1 MVSDM
6 GERLC
11 RKRVHPSFPR
21 CGGLPC
27 FVVPAG
33 VVVSTPV
40 MDNELFEKA
49 PIPRAYMT
57 LAIPVVL
64 SMMVTLV
71 YNTVDTYFIAHTGN
85 TSMVAG
91 VAIATPV
98 FTVMIALGDI
108 FGLGGSSVIS
118 RLYGQGR
125 YDDGRRL
132 SVFCFWGAVLT
143 GILVIVMGLVFR
155 TPILAMLGADKDTW
169 QYASQFYT
177 LIIIGSPF
185 IIVSMTPTNLLRTEG
200 FATPSAIGSI
210 AGTII
215 NICLNPLFIH
225 VFGWGAAGSAGAT
238 VIANICTDAYYIWF
252 LLKRS
257 RNLSIDPRLMLRGG
271 KIDITR
277 HEVSGILAIG
287 IPASVTN
294 LMQSLGIVM
303 VNLFLL
309 PYGNNAVA
317 AMGIALKIV
326 MIAVMILVA
335 FAFGGQP
342 LIGYNYGA
350 GNMERLRALL
360 RFAYLFLAALALAMT
375 ALLIACA
382 RPLMGFFTTDA
393 HIVELGTGMLRV
405 QLLSTVCVA
414 IVLVTTCTFQS
425 AGKAVGALLLSIS
438 RQGVMLA
445 ITLFAG
451 HAIAGYHG
459 VIAAQAMAD
468 LLTAILA
475 AVLFLALLPEVRKHA
490 KTQ

>member
-1 MVSDM
+1 
-6 GERLC
+6 
-11 RKRVHPSFPR
+11 
-21 CGGLPC
+21 
-27 FVVPAG
+27 
-33 VVVSTPV
+33 
-40 MDNELFEKA
+40 MDNELFEKT

-85 TSMVAG
+85 TNMVAG

-143 GILVIVMGLVFR
+143 GILVIILGLAFHD
-155 TPILAMLGADKDTW
+155 PILRMLGADDSTW
-169 QYASQFYT
+169 QYASQFYS
-177 LIIIGSPF
+177 LIILGSPF

-200 FATPSAIGSI
+200 FAGPSAVGSV
-210 AGTII
+210 AGTLI

-238 VIANICTDAYYIWF
+238 VIANICTDAYYVWF
-252 LLKRS
+252 LITRS
-257 RNLSIDPRLMLRGG
+257 RNLSLDPRLMITRTGSANAPAVARKSTALR
-271 KIDITR
+271 KPALAITR
-277 HEVSGILAIG
+277 HEAADILAIG
-287 IPASVTN
+287 IPASITN
-294 LMQSLGIVM
+294 LMQSLGIIM
-303 VNLFLL
+303 VNLCLL
-309 PYGNNAVA
+309 SYGTDAVA

-350 GNMERLRALL
+350 GNMQRLKDLL
-360 RFAYLFLAALALAMT
+360 KFAYSFLSLLALAMT
-375 ALLIACA
+375 ALLIAFA
-382 RPLMGFFTTDA
+382 HPLMGFFTTDP
-393 HIVELGTGMLRV
+393 HVVELGSGMLRI

-445 ITLFAG
+445 ITLFVGKAL
-451 HAIAGYHG
+451 AGYHG
-459 VIAAQAMAD
+459 VIAAQAVAD
-468 LLTAILA
+468 LLTAVLA
-475 AVLFLALLPEVRKHA
+475 VVLFVVLLPEVYSSPA
-490 KTQ
+490 KR

>member
-1 MVSDM
+1 
-6 GERLC
+6 
-11 RKRVHPSFPR
+11 
-21 CGGLPC
+21 
-27 FVVPAG
+27 
-33 VVVSTPV
+33 
-40 MDNELFEKA
+40 MDNELFEKT

-71 YNTVDTYFIAHTGN
+71 YNTVDTYFIAHAGN
-85 TSMVAG
+85 TNMVAG

-143 GILVIVMGLVFR
+143 GILVIILGLAFHD
-155 TPILAMLGADKDTW
+155 PILRMLGADDSTW
-169 QYASQFYT
+169 QYASQFYS
-177 LIIIGSPF
+177 LIILGSPF

-200 FATPSAIGSI
+200 FAGPSAVGSV
-210 AGTII
+210 AGTLI

-238 VIANICTDAYYIWF
+238 VIANICTDAYYVWF
-252 LLKRS
+252 LITRS
-257 RNLSIDPRLMLRGG
+257 RNLSLDPRLMITRTGSANAPAVARKSTALR
-271 KIDITR
+271 KPALAITR
-277 HEVSGILAIG
+277 HEAADILAIG
-287 IPASVTN
+287 IPASITN
-294 LMQSLGIVM
+294 LMQSLGIIM
-303 VNLFLL
+303 VNLCLL
-309 PYGNNAVA
+309 SYGTDAVA

-350 GNMERLRALL
+350 GNMQRLKDLL
-360 RFAYLFLAALALAMT
+360 KFAYSFLSLLALAMT
-375 ALLIACA
+375 ALLIAFA
-382 RPLMGFFTTDA
+382 HPLMGFFTTDP
-393 HIVELGTGMLRV
+393 HVVELGSGMLRI

-445 ITLFAG
+445 ITLFVGKAL
-451 HAIAGYHG
+451 AGYHG
-459 VIAAQAMAD
+459 VIAAQAVAD
-468 LLTAILA
+468 LLTAVLA
-475 AVLFLALLPEVRKHA
+475 VVLFVVLLPEVYSSPA
-490 KTQ
+490 KR

>member
-1 MVSDM
+1 
-6 GERLC
+6 
-11 RKRVHPSFPR
+11 
-21 CGGLPC
+21 
-27 FVVPAG
+27 
-33 VVVSTPV
+33 
-40 MDNELFEKA
+40 MDNELFEKK

-85 TSMVAG
+85 TNMVAG

-98 FTVMIALGDI
+98 FTGMIALGDI

-143 GILVIVMGLVFR
+143 GILVIILGLAFHD
-155 TPILAMLGADKDTW
+155 PILRMLGADDSTW
-169 QYASQFYT
+169 QYASQFYS
-177 LIIIGSPF
+177 LIILGSPF

-200 FATPSAIGSI
+200 FAGPSAVGSV
-210 AGTII
+210 AGTLI

-238 VIANICTDAYYIWF
+238 VIANICTDAYYVWF
-252 LLKRS
+252 LIARS
-257 RNLSIDPRLMLRGG
+257 RNLSLDPRLMIARAGSANAFSAATPAASTASTAPHTPALA
-271 KIDITR
+271 ITR
-277 HEVSGILAIG
+277 HEAAGIFAIG

-303 VNLFLL
+303 VNLCLL
-309 PYGNNAVA
+309 SYGTDAVA

-350 GNMERLRALL
+350 GNMQRLKALL
-360 RFAYLFLAALALAMT
+360 RFAYSFLVLLALAMT
-375 ALLIACA
+375 ALLIALA
-382 RPLMGFFTTDA
+382 RPLMGFFTTDP
-393 HIVELGTGMLRV
+393 HIIELGSGMLRV

-414 IVLVTTCTFQS
+414 VVLVTTCTFQS
-425 AGKAVGALLLSIS
+425 AGKAIGALLLSIS

-451 HAIAGYHG
+451 KALAGYHG
-459 VIAAQAMAD
+459 VIAAQAVAD

-475 AVLFLALLPEVRKHA
+475 VVLFVVLLPEVRGRAERTKA
-490 KTQ
+490 

>member
-1 MVSDM
+1 
-6 GERLC
+6 
-11 RKRVHPSFPR
+11 
-21 CGGLPC
+21 
-27 FVVPAG
+27 
-33 VVVSTPV
+33 
-40 MDNELFEKA
+40 MDNELFEKT

-85 TSMVAG
+85 TNMVAG

-143 GILVIVMGLVFR
+143 GILVIILGLTFHD
-155 TPILAMLGADKDTW
+155 PILRMLGADDSTW
-169 QYASQFYT
+169 QYASQFYS
-177 LIIIGSPF
+177 LIILGSPF

-200 FATPSAIGSI
+200 FAGPSAAGSVV
-210 AGTII
+210 GTLI

-238 VIANICTDAYYIWF
+238 VIANICTDAYYVWF
-252 LLKRS
+252 LITRS
-257 RNLSIDPRLMLRGG
+257 RNLSLDPRLMITRTGSANAPAVARKSTALR
-271 KIDITR
+271 KPALALTR
-277 HEVSGILAIG
+277 HEAADILAIG
-287 IPASVTN
+287 IPASITN
-294 LMQSLGIVM
+294 LMQSLGIIM
-303 VNLFLL
+303 VNLCLL
-309 PYGNNAVA
+309 SYGTDAVA

-350 GNMERLRALL
+350 GNMQRLKDLL
-360 RFAYLFLAALALAMT
+360 KFAYSFLSLLALAMT
-375 ALLIACA
+375 ALLIAFA
-382 RPLMGFFTTDA
+382 HPLMGFFTTDP
-393 HIVELGTGMLRV
+393 HVVELGSGMLRI

-445 ITLFAG
+445 ITLFVGKAL
-451 HAIAGYHG
+451 AGYHG
-459 VIAAQAMAD
+459 VIAAQAVAD
-468 LLTAILA
+468 LLTAVLA
-475 AVLFLALLPEVRKHA
+475 VVLFVVLLPEVYSSPA
-490 KTQ
+490 KR

>member
-1 MVSDM
+1 
-6 GERLC
+6 
-11 RKRVHPSFPR
+11 
-21 CGGLPC
+21 
-27 FVVPAG
+27 
-33 VVVSTPV
+33 
-40 MDNELFEKA
+40 MDNELFEKT

-85 TSMVAG
+85 TNMVAG

-143 GILVIVMGLVFR
+143 GILVIILGLAFHD
-155 TPILAMLGADKDTW
+155 PILRMLGADDSTW
-169 QYASQFYT
+169 QYASQFYS
-177 LIIIGSPF
+177 LIILGSPF

-200 FATPSAIGSI
+200 FAGPSAVGSV
-210 AGTII
+210 AGTLI

-238 VIANICTDAYYIWF
+238 VIANICTDAYYVWF
-252 LLKRS
+252 LIARS
-257 RNLSIDPRLMLRGG
+257 RNLSLDPRLMIARTASANALSAATPAAPAASAASTAPTAFRTPALA
-271 KIDITR
+271 ITR
-277 HEVSGILAIG
+277 HEAASIFAIG

-303 VNLFLL
+303 VNLCLL
-309 PYGNNAVA
+309 SYGTDAVA

-350 GNMERLRALL
+350 GNMQRLKALL
-360 RFAYLFLAALALAMT
+360 RFAYSFLGLLALAMT
-375 ALLIACA
+375 ALLIALA
-382 RPLMGFFTTDA
+382 RPLMGFFTTDP
-393 HIVELGTGMLRV
+393 HIIELGSGMLRV

-414 IVLVTTCTFQS
+414 VVLVTTCTFQS
-425 AGKAVGALLLSIS
+425 AGKAIGALLLSIS

-451 HAIAGYHG
+451 KALAGYHG
-459 VIAAQAMAD
+459 VIAAQAVAD

-475 AVLFLALLPEVRKHA
+475 VVLFVVLLPEVRGRAERA
-490 KTQ
+490 KA

>member
-1 MVSDM
+1 
-6 GERLC
+6 
-11 RKRVHPSFPR
+11 
-21 CGGLPC
+21 
-27 FVVPAG
+27 
-33 VVVSTPV
+33 
-40 MDNELFEKA
+40 MDNELFEKT

-85 TSMVAG
+85 TAMVAG

-143 GILVIVMGLVFR
+143 GLLVIILGLALHN
-155 TPILAMLGADKDTW
+155 PILAMLGADKDTW

-177 LIIIGSPF
+177 LIILGSPF

-200 FATPSAIGSI
+200 HATPSAIGSI
-210 AGTII
+210 AGTLI

-225 VFGWGAAGSAGAT
+225 VLGWGAAGSAGAT
-238 VIANICTDAYYIWF
+238 VIANICTDIYYVWF
-252 LLKRS
+252 LVTHSK
-257 RNLSIDPRLMLRGG
+257 NLSIDPRLMLRG
-271 KIDITR
+271 KRINISQ
-277 HEVSGILAIG
+277 HETTSILAIG

-303 VNLFLL
+303 INLFLL
-309 PYGNNAVA
+309 PYGNDAVA
-317 AMGIALKIV
+317 AMGIGLKIV

-350 GNMERLRALL
+350 GNMQRLKNLL
-360 RFAYLFLAALALAMT
+360 GFAYGFLSLLAIAMT
-375 ALLIACA
+375 TILVAFA
-382 RPLMGFFTTDA
+382 RQLMSFFSGDP

-405 QLLSTVCVA
+405 QLLSTVCVS

-425 AGKAVGALLLSIS
+425 AGKALGALALSIS

-445 ITLFAG
+445 ITLYAG
-451 HAIAGYHG
+451 SRIAGYHG
-459 VIAAQAMAD
+459 VIAAQALAD
-468 LLTAILA
+468 LFT
-475 AVLFLALLPEVRKHA
+475 AVLAVVLFVALLPELRGTRQSKE
-490 KTQ
+490 

>member
-1 MVSDM
+1 
-6 GERLC
+6 
-11 RKRVHPSFPR
+11 
-21 CGGLPC
+21 
-27 FVVPAG
+27 
-33 VVVSTPV
+33 

-125 YDDGRRL
+125 YDDGKRL
-132 SVFCFWGAVLT
+132 SVFCFWGAVVT
-143 GILVIVMGLVFR
+143 GILVIVLGLAFR
-155 TPILAMLGADKDTW
+155 APILAMLGADEDTW

-210 AGTII
+210 AGTVI

-225 VFGWGAAGSAGAT
+225 VLGWGAAGSAGAT

-252 LLKRS
+252 LLNRS
-257 RNLSIDPRLMLRGG
+257 RNLSIDPRLMFHGHRLN
-271 KIDITR
+271 ITR
-277 HEVSGILAIG
+277 HEASGILAIG

-309 PYGNNAVA
+309 PYGNDAVA

-350 GNMERLRALL
+350 GNMKRLKAILG
-360 RFAYLFLAALALAMT
+360 FAYTFLAALALAMT

-393 HIVELGTGMLRV
+393 HIVELGTGMLRI

-425 AGKAVGALLLSIS
+425 AGKAIGALLLSIS
-438 RQGVMLA
+438 RQGIMLA

-451 HAIAGYHG
+451 HALAGYHG

-475 AVLFLALLPEVRKHA
+475 IALFVVLLPEVRRHKTGGSHA
-490 KTQ
+490 SHI

>member
-1 MVSDM
+1 
-6 GERLC
+6 
-11 RKRVHPSFPR
+11 
-21 CGGLPC
+21 
-27 FVVPAG
+27 
-33 VVVSTPV
+33 
-40 MDNELFEKA
+40 MDNELFEKT

-85 TSMVAG
+85 TNMVAG

-143 GILVIVMGLVFR
+143 GILVIILGLAFHD
-155 TPILAMLGADKDTW
+155 PILRMLGADDSTW
-169 QYASQFYT
+169 QYASQFYS
-177 LIIIGSPF
+177 LIILGSPF

-200 FATPSAIGSI
+200 FAGPSAVGSV
-210 AGTII
+210 AGTLI

-238 VIANICTDAYYIWF
+238 VIANICTDAYYVWF
-252 LLKRS
+252 LITRS
-257 RNLSIDPRLMLRGG
+257 RNLSLDPRLMITRTGSANAPAVARKSTALR
-271 KIDITR
+271 KPALAITR
-277 HEVSGILAIG
+277 HEAAGIFAIG

-303 VNLFLL
+303 VNLCLL
-309 PYGNNAVA
+309 SYGTDAVA

-350 GNMERLRALL
+350 GNMQRLKALL
-360 RFAYLFLAALALAMT
+360 RFTYSFLALLALAMT
-375 ALLIACA
+375 ALLIALA
-382 RPLMGFFTTDA
+382 HPLMGFFTTDP
-393 HIVELGTGMLRV
+393 HIIELGSGMLRV

-414 IVLVTTCTFQS
+414 VVLVTTCTFQS

-445 ITLFAG
+445 ITLFVG
-451 HAIAGYHG
+451 KAIAGYHG
-459 VIAAQAMAD
+459 VIAAQAVAD
-468 LLTAILA
+468 LLTAVLA
-475 AVLFLALLPEVRKHA
+475 VVLFVVLLPEVYSSPA
-490 KTQ
+490 KR

>member
-1 MVSDM
+1 
-6 GERLC
+6 
-11 RKRVHPSFPR
+11 
-21 CGGLPC
+21 
-27 FVVPAG
+27 
-33 VVVSTPV
+33 
-40 MDNELFEKA
+40 MDNELFEKT

-85 TSMVAG
+85 TAMVAG

-143 GILVIVMGLVFR
+143 GLLVIVLGLALHN
-155 TPILAMLGADKDTW
+155 PILAMLGADKDTW

-177 LIIIGSPF
+177 LIILGSPF

-200 FATPSAIGSI
+200 HATPSAIGSI
-210 AGTII
+210 AGTLI

-225 VFGWGAAGSAGAT
+225 VLGWGAAGSAGAT
-238 VIANICTDAYYIWF
+238 VIANICTDIYYVWF
-252 LLKRS
+252 LVAHSK
-257 RNLSIDPRLMLRGG
+257 NLSVDPRLMLRG
-271 KIDITR
+271 KRINISQ
-277 HEVSGILAIG
+277 HETTSILAIG

-303 VNLFLL
+303 INLFLL
-309 PYGNNAVA
+309 PYGNDAVA
-317 AMGIALKIV
+317 AMGIGLKIV

-350 GNMERLRALL
+350 GNMQRLKNLL
-360 RFAYLFLAALALAMT
+360 GFAYGFLSLLAIAMT
-375 ALLIACA
+375 TILVAFA
-382 RPLMGFFTTDA
+382 RQLMSFFSGDP

-405 QLLSTVCVA
+405 QLLSTVCVS

-425 AGKAVGALLLSIS
+425 AGKALGALALSIS

-445 ITLFAG
+445 ITLYAG
-451 HAIAGYHG
+451 SRIAGYHG
-459 VIAAQAMAD
+459 VIAAQALAD
-468 LLTAILA
+468 LFT
-475 AVLFLALLPEVRKHA
+475 AVLAIVLFVALLPELRGTRQSKE
-490 KTQ
+490 